1 MYSVKMRANQ
11 GGVHISGAETICEA
25 QKIPAVL
32 QTFFDKGFQH
42 ENGDVDFLNLKIEK
56 VTEPLHTLEALPIIE
71 DTTQTLEALCEMH
84 GITKEALDKGMGYI
98 FDDTQYRGAIIV
110 SAETGERLDQ
120 TGEKGVR
127 VTHFCFEDYAR
138 IPFVSSRIQDA
149 LTIAT
154 CITAFAQVKGELCVS
169 DDLHYTT
176 GYFASAHRGYYR
188 LHHMKPTG
196 TRFGGRVIFVDD
208 ALSIDS
214 YTSFLQQ
221 QPKQVIRHEQ

>member
-1 MYSVKMRANQ
+1 MKCMGLR
-11 GGVHISGAETICEA
+11 
-25 QKIPAVL
+25 KRRL
-32 QTFFDKGFQH
+32 
-42 ENGDVDFLNLKIEK
+42 
-56 VTEPLHTLEALPIIE
+56 
-71 DTTQTLEALCEMH
+71 
-84 GITKEALDKGMGYI
+84 TKEWDI
-98 FDDTQYRGAIIV
+98 FLMTRNIGGAIIV
-110 SAETGERLDQ
+110 SAQTGERLDQ

-138 IPFVSSRIQDA
+138 IPLVSSRIQDA

-176 GYFASAHRGYYR
+176 GYFATAQRGYYR

-208 ALSIDS
+208 ALSIDT

>member
-1 MYSVKMRANQ
+1 M
-11 GGVHISGAETICEA
+11 
-25 QKIPAVL
+25 
-32 QTFFDKGFQH
+32 
-42 ENGDVDFLNLKIEK
+42 NLKIEK

-71 DTTQTLEALCEMH
+71 DTTHTLEALCEMH

-110 SAETGERLDQ
+110 SAQTGERLDQ

-127 VTHFCFEDYAR
+127 VTHFCFEDHAR
-138 IPFVSSRIQDA
+138 IPLVSSRIQDA